1 MSDAAIEAKVRD
13 LASLGA
19 PGCDVD
25 RLIDTAWAIERLEDA
40 AIVARLTVPRQ

>member
-19 PGCDVD
+19 PDCDVD
-25 RLIDTAWAIERLEDA
+25 RLIDAVWTVDQHDDA
-40 AIVARLTVPRQ
+40 AIVVRLAAART